1 MMESTQAVVQV
12 GFEREFGYFR
22 SQFSEGS
29 EPKQQANFSE
39 AKEKQWLL
47 KSSLQ
52 VTRHKNDA
60 LFKIF

>member
-29 EPKQQANFSE
+29 EPK
-39 AKEKQWLL
+39 
-47 KSSLQ
+47 
-52 VTRHKNDA
+52 
-60 LFKIF
+60 